1 MTQNVYVLV
10 DKMSGR
16 GIRVIFSDNDST
28 MVRDNLTVDIRSDNR
43 PFGLPFQDISYVQ
56 IAEYDTQ
63 LKKFVNVEPRDVDIL
78 KSYNFKIEKSLEKKP
93 DLTQEEL
100 NKSTDN

>member
-1 MTQNVYVLV
+1 MTQNVYILV
-10 DKMSGR
+10 DKMSNR

-28 MVRDNLTVDIRSDNR
+28 MVRDNVSADIRSEQR

-56 IAEYDTQ
+56 IAEYDTE
-63 LKKFVNVEPRDVDIL
+63 LKKFVNVEPREVDIL
-78 KSYNFKIEKSLEKKP
+78 KSYNFKFEKSLDKKP
-93 DLTQEEL
+93 ELTQEDL